1 MQEEAQAFSP
11 EMEEEKKASE
21 EGPGPEM
28 MKEESKE
35 ITLNVTTPK
44 KNKDFD
50 GPTSGRKST
59 TKSKKSEDPFSP
71 TTGVEAKNL
80 KRKSTKKNFI
90 EENRKSVR
98 SSGSAR

>member
-1 MQEEAQAFSP
+1 MQEEAKAFSP
-11 EMEEEKKASE
+11 QLEEEKKASE

-50 GPTSGRKST
+50 APNSSGRRST
-59 TKSKKSEDPFSP
+59 TKSKKSEELTHTSWN
-71 TTGVEAKNL
+71 E
-80 KRKSTKKNFI
+80 
-90 EENRKSVR
+90 
-98 SSGSAR
+98 